1 MSVSIL
7 EQAGV
12 SAATETIPEMAL
24 RAVLMPFYDNLGD
37 RKGSFDLPEGVS
49 QFFVAG
55 AFLVTPD
62 QYWHMLAA
70 SLGFPSEQNRLMIP
84 IDGGHPGWVRATGE
98 ALYLP
103 DTNAEAGKF
112 KQYLKTARMGS
123 AIYAPMI
130 WQGKFLGQIVM
141 AGRARNSL
149 HPKDFALMRA
159 AAPLAAAVYVAK
171 GWFGVVGQDVS
182 TCRCLQ
188 GSATGSLSMLISSS

>member
-24 RAVLMPFYDNLGD
+24 RAVLMPFYNNLGD
-37 RKGSFDLPEGVS
+37 RNSSFDLPEGVS

-62 QYWHMLAA
+62 QDWHMLTA

-84 IDGGHPGWVRATGE
+84 IDGGHPGRVRATGE

-141 AGRARNSL
+141 AGRAPNSL

-171 GWFGVVGQDVS
+171 GGLEWLVKMYPPVDAYKVPP
-182 TCRCLQ
+182 Q
-188 GSATGSLSMLISSS
+188 GL

>member
-24 RAVLMPFYDNLGD
+24 RAILEQLYNNLGD
-37 RKGSFDLPEGVS
+37 RDGPFDLPEGVS

-62 QYWHMLAA
+62 KDWHMLAA
-70 SLGFPSEQNRLMIP
+70 GLGFPPEQNRLMIP
-84 IDGGHPGWVRATGE
+84 IDGGHPGWVRANGE

-103 DTNAEAGKF
+103 DTDAEAGSF

-141 AGRARNSL
+141 AGRAPNSL

-171 GWFGVVGQDVS
+171 GGLEWLVKMYPPVDAYKVPP
-182 TCRCLQ
+182 Q
-188 GSATGSLSMLISSS
+188 GL